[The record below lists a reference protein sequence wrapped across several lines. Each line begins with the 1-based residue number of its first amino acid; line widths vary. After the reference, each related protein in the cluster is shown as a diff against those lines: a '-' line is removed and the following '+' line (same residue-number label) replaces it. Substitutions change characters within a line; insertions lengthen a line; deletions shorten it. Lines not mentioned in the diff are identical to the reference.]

1 MDVTSLYP
9 WENKNCTYPIGHP
22 QIITQPDDQSIHSY
36 FGLAL
41 VDILPPARLFHPM
54 LPVRS
59 GQKLIFPLCL
69 SCVREEQVKPMLDRI
84 HYCHHSDADR
94 MLRRTFFHARV
105 VPSRGPGVHYPSHT
119 RSLAFPSPAA
129 SDGSFCRV
137 CQYLAENQARID
149 RLALL
154 VSDPRTTP
162 GLHFEVPGARG
173 DPPGHSR
180 HHQKS
185 RVQGHCQVDAE

>member
-41 VDILPPARLFHPM
+41 VDILPPARLFHPV

-94 MLRRTFFHARV
+94 MLRRTWCTPELFQAVAQGYTIHRIHEV
-105 VPSRGPGVHYPSHT
+105 WH
-119 RSLAFPSPAA
+119 FPPLQRRT
-129 SDGSFCRV
+129 GLF
-137 CQYLAENQARID
+137 AEYVN
-149 RLALL
+149 
-154 VSDPRTTP
+154 T
-162 GLHFEVPGARG
+162 
-173 DPPGHSR
+173 
-180 HHQKS
+180 
-185 RVQGHCQVDAE
+185 